1 MKEGEQKKEHNK
13 GDKSASTIEWEGSTI
28 NRTNWKNHELYENML
43 QSIQKMV
50 LVPEE
55 SNSKTYKTVDGEPK
69 EASNRH

>member
-43 QSIQKMV
+43 QSKDPWKNTK
-50 LVPEE
+50 L
-55 SNSKTYKTVDGEPK
+55 YKK
-69 EASNRH
+69 WS